1 MRRASR
7 TPTAGETPAGTVAR
21 SERFFSNAFLLRLE
35 RLTFISKR
43 SHVGRVKGERKSP
56 RRGSSV
62 EFADYRP
69 YEIGDDLR
77 YVDWNAFARLNRLYL
92 KVFMDEEDLCIHLV
106 LDGSASMDFGDSGG
120 AGDAGSP
127 TKFRYA
133 VRLAAAL
140 AFIGFANLERVGVAV
155 FRDRLSEGWLP
166 TRGRSQF
173 LPLAGFLAGL
183 VPAGPTRFNEAV
195 EQYAHR
201 AKDSGLAVV
210 ISDFLD
216 PGGYDKGLRALMER
230 RFDIHVVHVLARE
243 ELHPPFGGDL
253 ELMDAETGEVR
264 EVSVDAETLRAYEG
278 RLAGFLAGIEGFCR
292 ANEINYVRVSTD
304 TTLDDLLLRRLKGSL
319 LQ

>member
-1 MRRASR
+1 MARLVRSAPVAAPS
-7 TPTAGETPAGTVAR
+7 PAA
-21 SERFFSNAFLLRLE
+21 ERFFSNAFLLQLE
-35 RLTFISKR
+35 RLGFVSKR
-43 SHVGRVKGERKSP
+43 SHLGAVKGERKSP

-69 YEIGDDLR
+69 YEVGDDLR

-106 LDGSASMDFGDSGG
+106 LDGSASMDFGGS
-120 AGDAGSP
+120 GDAGSP

-140 AFIGFANLERVGVAV
+140 AFIGLANLERVGVAV

-166 TRGRSQF
+166 TRGRNQF
-173 LPLAGFLAGL
+173 LALTGFLAGL
-183 VPAGPTRFNEAV
+183 VPAGPTCFNEAV

-210 ISDFLD
+210 VSDFLD
-216 PGGYDKGLRALMER
+216 PAGYQKGLRALMER

-253 ELMDAETGEVR
+253 ELVDAETGEVR
-264 EVSVDAETLRAYEG
+264 EVSVDVETLRAYEG
-278 RLAGFLAGIEGFCR
+278 RLSGFLAGIEGFCR